1 MNTAHDTT
9 GQLGVPHQD
18 AATHHPRSMTRPPR
32 KGTPT
37 RRTVTVIAATIT
49 MLVGLVAA
57 AQAGGS
63 GFDVEPHEEGLFY
76 GDFDREVLLFAGATT
91 EDFCNENEPTHAAR
105 VFHRNDGS
113 VDIMV
118 DAVRQPIYLY
128 SSSLGGPEL
137 IETTCEAL
145 AKGESPLQPF
155 AEGEGLIRMR
165 IGISPDGTVHVVN
178 STVGAASSVDG
189 TTWRVRGWADL
200 MIVDGAPVGSPTEFQ
215 GLRVVQT
222 GA

>member
-1 MNTAHDTT
+1 MNTSLDTN
-9 GQLGVPHQD
+9 GQLGVPDQD
-18 AATHHPRSMTRPPR
+18 AATHHPRSTTRPHR
-32 KGTPT
+32 KGRST

-57 AQAGGS
+57 AQAGGG
-63 GFDVEPHEEGLFY
+63 GFDVEPHVEGLFY
-76 GDFDREVLLFAGATT
+76 GDLEKEVLLFAGATT
-91 EDFCNENEPTHAAR
+91 EDFCNDNEPTYAAR

-128 SSSLGGPEL
+128 SSALGGPEL
-137 IETTCEAL
+137 IEATCAAL
-145 AKGESPLQPF
+145 ADGEPALQPF
-155 AEGEGLIRMR
+155 AEGEGLVRMR
-165 IGISPDGTVHVVN
+165 IGIAPDGTVHVVN
-178 STVGAASSVDG
+178 STVGAASSADG
-189 TTWRVRGWADL
+189 TTWRARGWADL
-200 MIVDGAPVGSPTEFQ
+200 LIVDDVPVGDPADFQ